1 MFTKMPSMKSMNFY
15 CVLKDEI
22 RKGIIP
28 KIVFIFI
35 FKKNKIEIGK

>member
-28 KIVFIFI
+28 KIVFFSFLKRI
-35 FKKNKIEIGK
+35 K